1 MSSEKRRIAPNALE
15 RDVPPLKTKM
25 AASFPCRPKSRFKV
39 QQTQK
44 SFSMVLSTTPRPA
57 PVSPKRAARSV
68 AGRRA
73 TLSIEI
79 AQRCVG
85 DRDERWPHPGGCLDR
100 GGGER
105 FLVAGRQMTRCNL
118 CDVGGAHLPHM
129 TKGLDNGASRAA
141 RSNQMLEIGRAHV

>member
-15 RDVPPLKTKM
+15 RDVPPVRTKM
-25 AASFPCRPKSRFKV
+25 AASFRCRPKSRFKV

-44 SFSMVLSTTPRPA
+44 SFSMIVSTTPRPS
-57 PVSPKRAARSV
+57 PVAPKRAARSV

-85 DRDERWPHPGGCLDR
+85 DGDDRTVTRRVGKEFVWTDRSGGS
-100 GGGER
+100 
-105 FLVAGRQMTRCNL
+105 RQNIKNKTN
-118 CDVGGAHLPHM
+118 
-129 TKGLDNGASRAA
+129 K
-141 RSNQMLEIGRAHV
+141 

>member
-44 SFSMVLSTTPRPA
+44 SFSMIVSTTPRPA

-79 AQRCVG
+79 APRCVG
-85 DRDERWPHPGGCLDR
+85 DRDERWPHPGGCLER

-105 FLVAGRQMTRCNL
+105 FLVAGRQMTRGNL
-118 CDVGGAHLPHM
+118 CDVGGAPLPPM
-129 TKGLDNGASRAA
+129 PKALANGARRAA
-141 RSNQMLEIGRAHV
+141 RATPL

>member
-44 SFSMVLSTTPRPA
+44 SFSMIVSTTPRPA

-85 DRDERWPHPGGCLDR
+85 DRDERWPHPGGCLR
-100 GGGER
+100 SEEQTSELQSLMSTSYAV
-105 FLVAGRQMTRCNL
+105 FCLKK
-118 CDVGGAHLPHM
+118 
-129 TKGLDNGASRAA
+129 TK
-141 RSNQMLEIGRAHV
+141 